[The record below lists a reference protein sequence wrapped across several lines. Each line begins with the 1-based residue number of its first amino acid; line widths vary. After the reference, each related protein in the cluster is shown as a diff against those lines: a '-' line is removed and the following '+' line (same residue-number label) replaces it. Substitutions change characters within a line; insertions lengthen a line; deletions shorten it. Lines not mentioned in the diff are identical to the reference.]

1 MNSRE
6 EIQELNDHLQAFPK
20 AEDIFVKEQQWLKNH
35 FLPLMSIDLAEIN
48 PDWAGQK
55 VYMLAPFEPYEGY
68 IGDNTTEYHNEYTAP
83 NWLAFRLTEDNKFEF
98 LGKEGYFERTV
109 IHDWDFDSEEEKEFQ
124 KMQKSY
130 KESKANFEKYGTLIN
145 IFALEYD
152 GKIEKANY
160 LNRLGGEN
168 SFSNWTTS
176 IESDEYPKAF
186 DMKLDREEGLPDD
199 GISITYKG
207 NPFYFI
213 AETASYDWY
222 DGGIDGIIMFYEP
235 VSRIVL
241 FTFDYS

>member
-1 MNSRE
+1 MNTRE
-6 EIQELNDHLQAFPK
+6 NISELNENLRPFPE
-20 AEDIFVKEQQWLKNH
+20 AQDVFAKEQPWLKNH

-55 VYMLAPFEPYEGY
+55 VYMICPFEPYEGY
-68 IGDNTTEYHNEYTAP
+68 IGDNTTKYHNEYTVP
-83 NWLAFRLTEDNKFEF
+83 NWLAFRLTDDNKFEF
-98 LGKEGYFERTV
+98 LGKEGYFWRTA
-109 IHDWDFDSEEEKEFQ
+109 IHHWDFNSEMEKEFQ
-124 KMQKSY
+124 KMQQVY
-130 KESKANFEKYGTLIN
+130 ERYKANFEKYGALIN

-160 LNRLGGEN
+160 LSRLGGEY
-168 SFSNWTTS
+168 SFSNWATS
-176 IESDEYPKAF
+176 ISSGEYPKAF
-186 DMKLDREEGLPDD
+186 AMKLDREEGLPDD

-213 AETASYDWY
+213 ADTASYNWC
-222 DGGIDGIIMFYEP
+222 GGHIDAIIMLYEP

>member
-1 MNSRE
+1 M
-6 EIQELNDHLQAFPK
+6 I
-20 AEDIFVKEQQWLKNH
+20 LKKKKN
-35 FLPLMSIDLAEIN
+35 F
-48 PDWAGQK
+48 K
-55 VYMLAPFEPYEGY
+55 
-68 IGDNTTEYHNEYTAP
+68 
-83 NWLAFRLTEDNKFEF
+83 
-98 LGKEGYFERTV
+98 
-109 IHDWDFDSEEEKEFQ
+109 
-124 KMQKSY
+124 
-130 KESKANFEKYGTLIN
+130 NFEKYGTLIN